1 MGPVKRSLVVACFL
15 LAPAGCGRSPSDT
28 SAAQAEAPAALEV
41 VPVVARKLET
51 SISLPAELTAYES
64 VAIYPRLPGFVE
76 EVVVDRGSKVR
87 KGELLARLSAPELAA
102 QRAEAE
108 SKAVAAKSTFER
120 LRAADRTPGAVAH
133 HELEV
138 AEAGAQADESR
149 VKSLRTLEGYL
160 TVRAPFDG
168 IVTERNVH
176 PGALVGPPSGAAGTP
191 MLRVE
196 QVAKLRLVVA
206 VPESD
211 VGAVSEGAEATF
223 SVRAWPGQ
231 SRTGVVRRV
240 AHSIDSRTRTMA
252 VELDIDNGD
261 GKLAPGM
268 FAQVKWPVRRSGPS
282 LLVPASAVAQTTE
295 KTFVD
300 RVRDGII
307 DQVPV
312 QRGATEGELVEVFGP
327 LAAGELVLRRGSE
340 ELRNGARVTSR
351 PARPEMKP

>member
-1 MGPVKRSLVVACFL
+1 L
-15 LAPAGCGRSPSDT
+15 LLTAAGCDRS
-28 SAAQAEAPAALEV
+28 SAETNTARAEAPPALEL

-51 SISLPAELTAYES
+51 AITLPAELAAYES
-64 VAIYPRLPGFVE
+64 VAIYPRVPGFVE
-76 EVVVDRGSKVR
+76 EVLVDRGSKVR

-108 SKAVAAKSTFER
+108 SKAVAAKSTSER
-120 LRAADRTPGAVAH
+120 LRAADKTPGAVAH

-138 AEAGAQADESR
+138 AEAGAQAEESR

-176 PGALVGPPSGAAGTP
+176 PGALVGPPSGAGGMP

-196 QVAKLRLVVA
+196 QVVKLRLVVA

-211 VGAVSEGAEATF
+211 VGAVNEGAEASFT
-223 SVRAWPGQ
+223 VRAWPGQ
-231 SRTGVVRRV
+231 ARKGVVRRV

-252 VELDIDNGD
+252 VELDIENAD

-268 FAQVKWPVRRSGPS
+268 FAEVKWPVRRSGPS

-300 RVRDGII
+300 RIRDGVI

-312 QRGATEGELVEVFGP
+312 QRGATEGELVEVVGA
-327 LAAGELVLRRGSE
+327 LSAGDMVLRRGSE
-340 ELRNGARVTSR
+340 ELRNGTHVNTRSAQ
-351 PARPEMKP
+351 PKP

>member
-1 MGPVKRSLVVACFL
+1 VKRSLVVACLL
-15 LAPAGCGRSPSDT
+15 LAPGACDRSNGE
-28 SAAQAEAPAALEV
+28 ANVGHAEAPPALEV
-41 VPVVARKLET
+41 VPVVARRLET
-51 SISLPAELTAYES
+51 SISLPAELAAYES
-64 VAIYPRLPGFVE
+64 VAIYPRVPGFVE

-120 LRAADRTPGAVAH
+120 LRAADKTPGAVAH

-138 AEAGAQADESR
+138 AEAGAQAEESR

-176 PGALVGPPSGAAGTP
+176 PGALVGPPGGAAGMP

-206 VPESD
+206 VPEAE
-211 VGAVSEGAEATF
+211 VGAVNEGTEAAF
-223 SVRAWPGQ
+223 AVRAWPGQ
-231 SRTGVVRRV
+231 SRKGVVRRV

-252 VELDIDNGD
+252 VELDIDNAD

-268 FAQVKWPVRRSGPS
+268 FAEVKWPVRRSGPS

-300 RVRDGII
+300 RIRDGVV

-327 LAAGELVLRRGSE
+327 LAPGDLVLRRGSE
-340 ELRNGARVTSR
+340 ELRNGAHVATR
-351 PARPEMKP
+351 PVRPEAKP

>member
-1 MGPVKRSLVVACFL
+1 VKRTLVVLCL
-15 LAPAGCGRSPSDT
+15 LAAAGCDRST
-28 SAAQAEAPAALEV
+28 SESGAAHAEAPPALDV
-41 VPVVARKLET
+41 VPVVARKLQT
-51 SISLPAELTAYES
+51 SISLPAELAAYES
-64 VAIYPRLPGFVE
+64 VAIYPRVPGFVE
-76 EVVVDRGSKVR
+76 EVLVDRGSKVR

-108 SKAVAAKSTFER
+108 SKAAAAKSTFQR
-120 LRAADRTPGAVAH
+120 LQAASQTPGAVAN

-138 AEAGAQADESR
+138 AEASTQAEESR

-168 IVTERNVH
+168 MVTERNVH
-176 PGALVGPPSGAAGTP
+176 PGALVGPPSGASGTP

-206 VPESD
+206 VPEAD
-211 VGAVSEGAEATF
+211 VGAVNEGDEASF

-231 SRTGVVRRV
+231 SRKGVVRRV

-252 VELDIDNGD
+252 VELDIDNAD

-268 FAQVKWPVRRSGPS
+268 FAEVRWPVRRQGPS
-282 LLVPASAVAQTTE
+282 LLVPTSAVAQTTE

-300 RVRDGII
+300 RIRDGVVE
-307 DQVPV
+307 QVAV
-312 QRGATEGELVEVFGP
+312 QRGASEGEMVEVFGT
-327 LAAGELVLRRGSE
+327 LSAGDQVLKRGSE
-340 ELRNGARVTSR
+340 ELRNGAHVATK
-351 PARPEMKP
+351 PYRPEAKP